1 MRLKRTE
8 VPISRSSAGGRAL
21 VGMADVVRGRVVEH
35 DGCVDLTVADPDS
48 WLSRGELVTP
58 VPE

>member
-1 MRLKRTE
+1 
-8 VPISRSSAGGRAL
+8 
-21 VGMADVVRGRVVEH
+21 MADVVRGRVVEH
-35 DGCVDLTVADPDS
+35 DGHVDLTMADPDS